1 MPQSLHVS
9 APLSQPPHTFPVAL
23 TIAGSD
29 SGGGAGI
36 QADLKTF
43 QTFGVFGTTAI
54 TAITAQDTTGV
65 RSIHPIPLNLVQD
78 QIDVV
83 VEDLSPRSVKTGM
96 LATAELVGL
105 VAEALDRHKLS
116 TYVLD
121 PVMVT
126 TSGHRLL
133 EPPAIASL
141 TSLLLPRAAL
151 VTPNLEEARI
161 LTGLSIA
168 DEEGQTLAARQ
179 LVEMGASAALV
190 KGGHGTGPT
199 VIDILWDGHELHRW
213 EHPRIQTGSTH
224 GTGCSLSAAITASL
238 ARGAS
243 MVSAVALALNWMP
256 RAIATAPHLGRG
268 HGPINHMA
276 PPPGGEDGQG

>member
-1 MPQSLHVS
+1 MASLDHAHRS
-9 APLSQPPHTFPVAL
+9 PRAVAL

-65 RSIHPIPLNLVQD
+65 RSVHPIPLAMVQD

-83 VEDLSPRSVKTGM
+83 VEDLRPGAFKTGM
-96 LATAELVGL
+96 LASADL
-105 VAEALDRHKLS
+105 VALVSDAIDRHGLQA
-116 TYVLD
+116 YVLD

-133 EPPAIASL
+133 EAPAIAAIMAR
-141 TSLLLPRAAL
+141 LLPRATV

-161 LTGLSIA
+161 LTGQPIV
-168 DEEGQTLAARQ
+168 DEAEQVGAARR

-190 KGGHGTGPT
+190 KGGHGTGAT
-199 VIDILWDGHELHRW
+199 VVDILWDGTSLVRW
-213 EHPRIQTGSTH
+213 EHRRIATTRTH
-224 GTGCSLSAAITASL
+224 GTGCSLSAAITAGL
-238 ARGAS
+238 AQK
-243 MVSAVALALNWMP
+243 MPLQKAVDHAIRWMP
-256 RAIATAPHLGRG
+256 AAIETAPALGRG

-276 PPPGGEDGQG
+276 ALPTEDGWQEDGR